1 MMKRLNEVLNNK
13 GENYLYPFFWQKGQ
27 DDKTIIE
34 YIDKIYSQGIKALC
48 IESRPHPEFL
58 EDGWWHTM
66 DLILEESKKRDMK
79 IWILDDA
86 KFPTG
91 FANGKVP
98 EELKKTYLDYRR
110 FDIVGPNPRIEINLR
125 FLKGR
130 PFGLQPDRSK
140 DKIIKILIAEADT
153 SKNGTDIKEDTL
165 RDITDCLDGDF
176 LKLSIDRGIFSIFV
190 MFETRVGGEDSTKD
204 YLNPLIPEATDILLE
219 QVYESH
225 YKHYKDEFG
234 KTIVGFF
241 SDEPRFGNKK
251 GTESSIGRDEMV
263 LPWSSNI
270 IRILK
275 AEYNFNENMLPLLF
289 ISNSD
294 ESSKVRFQY
303 MDLITKL
310 YAENFSE
317 RIGKWCKAR
326 GVDYVGHVIE
336 DNNVHSRLGYGAGH
350 YFRAVSGQHMSGVDI
365 IGGQVVPGM
374 PYYHDA
380 FSTGGSDGEFYHYV
394 LCKLGASSAIF
405 DPSKKSKQAMCEA
418 FGAYG
423 WNEGLKMM
431 KWITDHMISRGIN
444 LIVPHAFSPAEFPD
458 FDCPPHF
465 YAHGMNPQFK
475 YFSNWSLYTNRL
487 CHLFNGGESSAKV
500 AVLYHAFNEW
510 TGDYM
515 YIQKPIRE
523 LTTSQIDSLILS
535 EDYLMDAEIK
545 NDKVFINNKEITVLV
560 VPYTQ
565 KLLSKIANRL
575 IELSTYIDIIFV
587 NKYPEV
593 IIGNEV
599 VLEKSCKCI
608 ILEELGNYL
617 KGNGVQEIK
626 LENSH
631 KDLVYY
637 HYLHDDGDVYM
648 FFNESIQ
655 DTISSKV
662 LIPNG
667 KELVKYDGFNNVVYK
682 LNMDGDYINIELK
695 PYESIVLVTGESTN
709 EEVVLCEERVPLEN
723 NYEVSMKEYNE
734 KYYTRTFEM
743 PKLRYIGDEYSRF
756 SGDILYKTTINLE
769 SINYS
774 LDITD
779 VYESVNVKV
788 NGVDC
793 GTRICN
799 PYTFDLS
806 NGLKV
811 GENIIEINVVN
822 TLDRNQR
829 DFMSHYIPTEPLG
842 IVGKVELVKQS
853 AK

>member
-1 MMKRLNEVLNNK
+1 MKRLNEVLNNK
-13 GENYLYPFFWQKGQ
+13 GQNYLYPFFWQKGQ

-34 YIDKIYSQGIKALC
+34 YIDKIYNQGIKALC

-66 DLILEESKKRDMK
+66 DLILDESKKRDMK

-86 KFPTG
+86 RFPTG

-110 FDIVGPNPRIEINLR
+110 FDVIGPNPNIEINLR

-130 PFGLQPDRSK
+130 PFGPQSDRSK
-140 DKIIKILIAEADT
+140 DKIIKVLIGETDT
-153 SKNGTDIKEDTL
+153 FRNGKDIKEDTL
-165 RDITDCLDGDF
+165 RDITDCLDGEF
-176 LKLSIDRGIFSIFV
+176 LKLSIDSGRFSIFV

-225 YKHYKDEFG
+225 YKHYKNEFG
-234 KTIVGFF
+234 KTIMGFF

-263 LPWSSNI
+263 LPWSSNLLEM
-270 IRILK
+270 LK
-275 AEYNFNENMLPLLF
+275 DKYNFDDNKLPLLF
-289 ISNSD
+289 VNNND
-294 ESSKVRFQY
+294 ESSNIRFQY
-303 MDLITKL
+303 MNLITKL
-310 YAENFSE
+310 YEKNFTE
-317 RIGKWCKAR
+317 RIGKWCEDR

-350 YFRAVSGQHMSGVDI
+350 YFRAISGQHMSGVDI

-380 FSTGGSDGEFYHYV
+380 FSTGGSDGEFYHYA
-394 LCKLGASSAIF
+394 LCKLGASSAVF
-405 DPSKKSKQAMCEA
+405 DPKKKTKQAMCEA

-444 LIVPHAFSPAEFPD
+444 LIVPHAFDPAEFPD
-458 FDCPPHF
+458 WDCPPHF

-475 YFSNWSLYTNRL
+475 YFSNWSLYANRL
-487 CHLFNGGESSAKV
+487 CHLFNGGISAAKV
-500 AVLYHAFNEW
+500 VVLYHAFNEW
-510 TGDYM
+510 TGEYM
-515 YIQKPIRE
+515 YIQKPLKE
-523 LTTSQIDSLILS
+523 LTTNQIDSLILS
-535 EDYLMDAEIK
+535 EDYLMDAEIRD
-545 NDKVFINNKEITVLV
+545 NKVFINNKEIEVLV
-560 VPYTQ
+560 VPYAQ
-565 KLLSKIANRL
+565 KLLSTIANKL
-575 IELSTYIDIIFV
+575 MELSKYIEIIFI
-587 NKYPEV
+587 NNYPEV
-593 IIGNEV
+593 ILGGEV
-599 VLEKSCKCI
+599 SLESRCKCVS
-608 ILEELGNYL
+608 LENLGDYL
-617 KGNGVQEIK
+617 KENGFQEIK
-626 LENSH
+626 IEKSH
-631 KDLVYY
+631 KDLAYY
-637 HYLHDDGDVYM
+637 HYLNDDGDVYM

-655 DTISSKV
+655 DTISTKV
-662 LIPNG
+662 LIPEG
-667 KELVKYDGFNNVVYK
+667 RSLVKYDAFNNVTYK
-682 LNMDGDYINIELK
+682 VRMDGEYINIELK
-695 PYESIVLVTGESTN
+695 PYESIVLVTGEANN
-709 EEVVLCEERVPLEN
+709 EEVILSQERLILDK

-734 KYYTRTFEM
+734 KDYTRTFEM
-743 PKLRYIGDEYSRF
+743 NELRYMGEEYPRF
-756 SGDILYKTTINLE
+756 SGDILYKTTVKLD

-774 LDITD
+774 LDISN
-779 VYESVNVKV
+779 VYETVNVKV

-799 PYTFDLS
+799 PYTFNLS
-806 NGLKV
+806 NGLRLGK
-811 GENIIEINVVN
+811 NTIEINVVN

-829 DFMSHYIPTEPLG
+829 DFMSQYIPTEPLG
-842 IVGKVELVKQS
+842 IVGKVELVKQI